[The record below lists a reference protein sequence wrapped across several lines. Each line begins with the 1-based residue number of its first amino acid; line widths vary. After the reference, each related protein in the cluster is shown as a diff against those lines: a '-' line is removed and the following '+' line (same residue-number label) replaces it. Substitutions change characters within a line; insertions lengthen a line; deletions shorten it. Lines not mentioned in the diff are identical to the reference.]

1 MRLQAVPA
9 LALLAVS
16 GLLARQ
22 TVTPLNIQTGLWQT
36 TLNQTNHG
44 SLGLPPEVA
53 AQLSP
58 MQRARAVAMLKA
70 ITPPPSRT
78 YTSCVTQ
85 KDLSQDPFPDK
96 SHQNNTQC
104 KETVLSSSSSAA
116 KVHEVCTGEVE
127 VDATISYQASDPQH
141 VAGTGHAVI
150 AVGGQQMTT
159 EGTLTSHWVGATCP
173 KN

>member
-1 MRLQAVPA
+1 MRLQVVPA
-9 LALLAVS
+9 FALLAVS

-36 TLNQTNHG
+36 TLKQTNHG
-44 SLGLPPEVA
+44 SLGIPPEVA

-58 MQRARAVAMLKA
+58 MQRARAAAMLKA
-70 ITPPPSRT
+70 ITPPPSQT
-78 YTSCVTQ
+78 YTRCVTQ
-85 KDLSQDPFPDK
+85 KDFNQDPFPDK
-96 SHQNNTQC
+96 SRQSYTQC
-104 KETVLSSSSSAA
+104 TETVLSSSSSAA
-116 KVHEVCTGEVE
+116 QIHEVCKGEVE

-141 VAGTGHAVI
+141 MAGTGHAVI

-159 EGTLTSHWVGATCP
+159 DSTLTSHWIGATCP